1 MELKSSYKV
10 RFNDCDPLGHLNN
23 SSYIDYMLNAR
34 EDHLAEYYQI
44 SLPQLH
50 RQGLAW
56 VVRSHEVQ
64 YIRPAFYNERVTI
77 VSRLLELAAGH
88 LLVEMLM
95 YDETMKS
102 PKAVLWTNFT
112 CVDPQTG
119 KRKDHTPAFMELA
132 RTMEV
137 YSGEHQL
144 GLAER
149 VRQLQAQARAH
160 AA

>member
-23 SSYIDYMLNAR
+23 SSYIDYLLNAR
-34 EDHLAEYYQI
+34 EDHLAEFYQV
-44 SLPQLH
+44 SLPAFH

-56 VVRSHEVQ
+56 VVRSHEIQ
-64 YIRPAFYNERVTI
+64 YIRPAFYNETVTV
-77 VSRLLELAAGH
+77 VSRLLELTEGH

-95 YDETMKS
+95 YDEQRQS

-119 KRKDHTPAFMELA
+119 KRKTHPPAFMDLA
-132 RTMEV
+132 GTMAIHPEFRE
-137 YSGEHQL
+137 G

-149 VRQLQAQARAH
+149 VKRLQAEARAN